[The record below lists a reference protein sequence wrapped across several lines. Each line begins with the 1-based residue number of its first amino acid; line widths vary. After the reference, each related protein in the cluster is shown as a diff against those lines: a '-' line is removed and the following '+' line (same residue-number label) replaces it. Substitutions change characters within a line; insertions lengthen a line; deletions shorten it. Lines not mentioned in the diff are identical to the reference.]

1 MVWKINDSIL
11 RYGKISFINIL
22 PPPYSIWIINFYNLE
37 LTWGNKCAVLPIRC
51 QSTSNPKPSTTK
63 KIKNPNTSNPKY
75 PQKPAS
81 MSNRKNNNC
90 RNINWKIKMPKGE
103 NHIHPTLYPSP
114 TLSTRDNGSM
124 GNLMASVNCSLPMD
138 PISMALLLM
147 ALFKAKEDLSPIL
160 DPIMKDKS
168 GTM

>member
-1 MVWKINDSIL
+1 
-11 RYGKISFINIL
+11 
-22 PPPYSIWIINFYNLE
+22 
-37 LTWGNKCAVLPIRC
+37 
-51 QSTSNPKPSTTK
+51 
-63 KIKNPNTSNPKY
+63 
-75 PQKPAS
+75 
-81 MSNRKNNNC
+81 
-90 RNINWKIKMPKGE
+90 MPKGE